1 MNSLIDYL
9 KHKRLVWQA
18 NDQVHPSSVYSTG
31 FPELDDV
38 LQGGLPQQGVIDI
51 SSQAGIGELRLL
63 MPNLLARHQQSDK
76 LLVFIAP
83 HHTINSECLAHF
95 GFSLQQV
102 LIVHPQ
108 SQHDALWSAEQCL
121 KSGCCHA
128 VLTWQTELEIH
139 QVKRLQ
145 LAAEQGEALHV
156 LFRPD
161 TAHSLALP
169 VPLALRLQSSMEGI
183 NVSITKR
190 KGGRPQ
196 HNIAVGMQRY
206 WPYLSKPER
215 HNNVLSFVRKHAG

>member
-9 KHKRLVWQA
+9 KHKKLVWQA
-18 NDQVHPSSVYSTG
+18 NDQAHPSSVYSTG
-31 FPELDDV
+31 FQELDDV

-51 SSQAGIGELRLL
+51 SSQAGIGEIRLL
-63 MPNLLARHQQSDK
+63 MPNLLVRHQHSEK

-83 HHTINSECLAHF
+83 PHAINSECLAHF
-95 GFSLQQV
+95 GFSLQHV

-108 SQHDALWSAEQCL
+108 SQQEALWSAEQCL

-161 TAHSLALP
+161 TAHALALP
-169 VPLALRLQSSMEGI
+169 VPLALRLRPSMQGI
-183 NVSITKR
+183 NVSVTKR
-190 KGGRPQ
+190 KGGRAQ
-196 HNIAVGMQRY
+196 HNIEVSMQHY
-206 WPYLSKPER
+206 WPYLSKPVR
-215 HNNVLSFVRKHAG
+215 QSNVLSFARKHAG